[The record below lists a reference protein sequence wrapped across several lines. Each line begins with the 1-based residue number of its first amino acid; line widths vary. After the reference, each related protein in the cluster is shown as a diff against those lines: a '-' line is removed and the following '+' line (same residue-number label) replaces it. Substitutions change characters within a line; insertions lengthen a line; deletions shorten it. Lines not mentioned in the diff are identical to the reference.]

1 MPDHLPKG
9 VATVAHLAGFDA
21 VIDARAPGEFAE
33 DHLPGALSMPVLDDD
48 ERARVGTLYK
58 QVSVFE
64 AKKLGAA
71 LVSRNI
77 ARHIEEHLLDKPK
90 NWRPLVYC
98 WRGGQRSGAFTHIL
112 REIGW
117 DAHRLQGGYKS
128 WRRHVIEQLALL
140 PPQVK
145 FRVVS
150 GATGSGKSRLL
161 EAIAARGGQILH
173 LEELAAH
180 KGSVLGNLPG
190 QPQPAQKGFESQLLG
205 TLSALD
211 LRQPVFVEAESRK
224 IGRLQVPD
232 ALLEA
237 IRGAPVLRIEAPLAA
252 RVEFLLQ
259 DYDYAVADP
268 AWLLERLQHLKELQ
282 SGETLARWQALVLAG
297 DFPTLVEEL
306 LTLHY
311 DALYQ
316 RSQARNYN
324 SFAAASCYATDRLD
338 AASLDRVAEHRIRHA
353 RGWQASGDVGPR
365 PDPVRNSE
373 SRTGAGPRQGAEPR
387 PPPARRRSRSTARV
401 PPPAIRPGATGI
413 RDWTACRNARCR
425 P

>member
-1 MPDHLPKG
+1 MSEKLPKG
-9 VATVAHLAGFDA
+9 VATVAHLAEFDA

-77 ARHIEEHLLDKPK
+77 SRHIEQHLLDKPK
-90 NWRPLVYC
+90 SWRPLVYC
-98 WRGGQRSGAFTHIL
+98 WRGGQRSGAFSHIL

-190 QPQPAQKGFESQLLG
+190 QPQPAQKGFESQVLA

-211 LRQPVFVEAESRK
+211 LTRPVFVEAESRK

-232 ALLEA
+232 ALLDA
-237 IRGAPVLRIEAPLAA
+237 IRSAPGLRIEASLAA
-252 RVEFLLQ
+252 RVEFLLH

-268 AWLLERLQHLKELQ
+268 AWLIERLQHLKGLQ
-282 SGETLARWQALVLAG
+282 SGETLERWRAMIDARDFPALVA
-297 DFPTLVEEL
+297 EL
-306 LTLHY
+306 LTRHY
-311 DALYQ
+311 DPLYQ
-316 RSQARNYN
+316 RSQARNYD
-324 SFAAASCYATDRLD
+324 SFGDASCYAAERLD
-338 AASLDRVAEHRIRHA
+338 PAALDQLAAEILAASA
-353 RGWQASGDVGPR
+353 
-365 PDPVRNSE
+365 
-373 SRTGAGPRQGAEPR
+373 
-387 PPPARRRSRSTARV
+387 
-401 PPPAIRPGATGI
+401 
-413 RDWTACRNARCR
+413 
-425 P
+425 

>member
-1 MPDHLPKG
+1 MSEKLPKG

-33 DHLPGALSMPVLDDD
+33 DRLPGAVSMPVLDDE

-71 LVSRNI
+71 LVSKNI

-90 NWRPLVYC
+90 QWRPLVYC
-98 WRGGQRSGAFTHIL
+98 WRGGPRSGAFTHIL

-128 WRRHVIEQLALL
+128 WRQHVIEQLAVL

-161 EAIAARGGQILH
+161 EALGARGAQVLH
-173 LEELAAH
+173 LEELASH

-190 QPQPAQKGFESQLLG
+190 QPQPAQKGFESQLLAA
-205 TLSALD
+205 LSALD

-237 IRGAPVLRIEAPLAA
+237 IRGAPVLRIEAPIQA
-252 RVEFLLQ
+252 RVEFLLH

-268 AWLLERLQHLKELQ
+268 AWLMERLQHLKGLQ
-282 SGETLARWQALVLAG
+282 SGETLARWRAQVSAG

-324 SFAAASCYATDRLD
+324 SFEAAACYTTDRLD
-338 AASLDRVAEHRIRHA
+338 AASLDRVAAEIL
-353 RGWQASGDVGPR
+353 AS
-365 PDPVRNSE
+365 S
-373 SRTGAGPRQGAEPR
+373 A
-387 PPPARRRSRSTARV
+387 
-401 PPPAIRPGATGI
+401 
-413 RDWTACRNARCR
+413 
-425 P
+425 

>member
-1 MPDHLPKG
+1 MTEKLPKG
-9 VATVAHLAGFDA
+9 VATVAHIAEFDA

-33 DHLPGALSMPVLDDD
+33 DHLPGAVSMPVLNDE

-71 LVSRNI
+71 LVSKNI
-77 ARHIEEHLLDKPK
+77 AQHIEEHLLDKPK

-117 DAHRLQGGYKS
+117 DAHRLQGGYKR
-128 WRRHVIEQLALL
+128 WRQHVIEQLSLL

-190 QPQPAQKGFESQLLG
+190 QPQPAQKGFESQLLAA
-205 TLSALD
+205 LSALD
-211 LRQPVFVEAESRK
+211 LARPVFVEAESRK

-232 ALLEA
+232 ALLAA
-237 IRGAPVLRIEAPLAA
+237 IRGAPGLRIEAPLAA

-268 AWLLERLQHLKELQ
+268 AWLIERLGHLKGLQ
-282 SGETLARWQALVLAG
+282 SNETLAHWRGLIATQ

-306 LTLHY
+306 LTRHY

-316 RSQARNYN
+316 RSQAHNYD
-324 SFAAASCYATDRLD
+324 SFGAATRYAADRLD
-338 AASLDRVAEHRIRHA
+338 AASLDRLAAEILA
-353 RGWQASGDVGPR
+353 AS
-365 PDPVRNSE
+365 
-373 SRTGAGPRQGAEPR
+373 A
-387 PPPARRRSRSTARV
+387 
-401 PPPAIRPGATGI
+401 
-413 RDWTACRNARCR
+413 
-425 P
+425 